1 MAKEPYDWIKL
12 ALDNKWLVIMLF
24 TGFSSVVTNATQFIS
39 GQDKDIEIQATHK
52 QIAEIANHYAA
63 PKTVT
68 VKSNCDKCM
77 YEVRKLRKEYH

>member
-1 MAKEPYDWIKL
+1 MATYFDWVKLVVDNKLLL
-12 ALDNKWLVIMLF
+12 ALLLAGIGSLGTNIGQLF
-24 TGFSSVVTNATQFIS
+24 ESYEQEA
-39 GQDKDIEIQATHK
+39 EIKATHK